1 VDTVSRLSTLLRAGY
16 PLLYIVTHE
25 EQRALRTIEEA
36 AASIRP
42 QRSTAVWTVTRGWT
56 GAVQNSTTDPTS
68 AVPALLAEPRSQ
80 NCAAV
85 LCDFHPY
92 LEDPAVVRTIRD
104 ALDACKTRGTHLILL
119 SPKLVVPTE
128 LEKDLFVLDYP
139 LPDRHDIEHIL
150 DYVADSASVEVPN
163 ETRRPLVEAAT
174 GLTWAEAENAFA
186 LALVRHRGWTEE
198 AVRTVHEQKA
208 QALRRTG
215 VLEYYHSRDT
225 LDDVGGLDLLKDWLR
240 RRSRAFG
247 EEARAFGLEPP
258 RGVLLLGV
266 QGCGKSLTAKAAART
281 WNLPLLR
288 LDMGRIYG
296 SLVGESEANLRTAL
310 QVASAMAPCVLW
322 IDEIEKGAAGA
333 ASSGA
338 LDSGVT
344 ARVVGTLLTWMQER
358 DDSRPVFV
366 AATANSVHTLPPEL
380 LRKGR
385 MDEIFFVDLPD
396 EAERRD
402 ILTIHIRK
410 RHRDPAAFDLGRLA
424 QATDGFSGAEIEQA
438 VRDALYLAFDRGR
451 DLQQEDLEEAVQATV
466 PLSRLRGEDIA
477 HLRQWA
483 AHRARPASSRTAHR
497 IDGRR
502 ISL

>member
-1 VDTVSRLSTLLRAGY
+1 MNIIAQLSSLMRAGY
-16 PLLYIVTHE
+16 PLLYLVTHE
-25 EQRALRTIEEA
+25 EQRALRSVEEA
-36 AASIRP
+36 AASVP
-42 QRSTAVWTVTRGWT
+42 QPRSVCVWTVTTGWT
-56 GAVQNSTTDPTS
+56 GAVRNGATDPAS
-68 AVPALLAEPRSQ
+68 AVPSLLSEPRSE

-92 LEDPAVVRTIRD
+92 LEDPTVVRTVRD
-104 ALDACKTRGTHLILL
+104 ALEACKARGTHLVLL
-119 SPKLVVPTE
+119 SPRLVVPTE
-128 LEKDLFVLDYP
+128 LEKDLFVLNYP
-139 LPDRHDIEHIL
+139 LPDREDIERIL
-150 DYVADSASVEVPN
+150 DYVAESASVTVPDGL
-163 ETRRPLVEAAT
+163 RRPLVEAAT

-186 LALVRHRGWTEE
+186 LTLVRHRTWSED

-215 VLEYYHSRDT
+215 LLEYYHTRDT

-240 RRSRAFG
+240 RRARAFG
-247 EEARAFGLEPP
+247 DEAREFGLEPP

-266 QGCGKSLTAKAAART
+266 QGCGKSLTAKAAARS

-288 LDMGRIYG
+288 LDMGRIYS

-333 ASSGA
+333 ASSGT

-358 DDSRPVFV
+358 DESRPVFV

-385 MDEIFFVDLPD
+385 LDEIFFVDLPD

-402 ILTIHIRK
+402 ILSIHIRK
-410 RHRDPAAFDLGRLA
+410 RRRDPGSFDLGPLS

-466 PLSRLRGEDIA
+466 PLSRLRGEEIA
-477 HLRQWA
+477 QLRQWA
-483 AHRARPASSRTAHR
+483 GQRARPASSRTAHR

>member
-1 VDTVSRLSTLLRAGY
+1 MNITDRLSTLLRAGY
-16 PLLYIVTHE
+16 PLLWLVTHE
-25 EQRALRTIEEA
+25 EQRALRTVEEA
-36 AASIRP
+36 AASVP
-42 QRSTAVWTVTRGWT
+42 QPRSVAVWTVTRGWS
-56 GAVQNSTTDPTS
+56 GAIQNGATDPAS
-68 AVPALLAEPRSQ
+68 AVPALLSDPRSS

-92 LEDPAVVRTIRD
+92 LEDPTVVRTVRD
-104 ALDACKTRGTHLILL
+104 ALELCKARGTHLILL
-119 SPKLVVPTE
+119 GPKLVVPTE

-139 LPDRHDIEHIL
+139 LPDRQDIERIA
-150 DYVADSASVEVPN
+150 DYVAESASVPIPKEA
-163 ETRRPLVEAAT
+163 RRLLVEAAA

-186 LALVRHRGWTEE
+186 LALVRHRAWTEE
-198 AVRTVHEQKA
+198 ASRTVHEQKA

-215 VLEYYHSRDT
+215 VLEYYHARDT

-247 EEARAFGLEPP
+247 EEARDFGLEPP

-288 LDMGRIYG
+288 LDMGRVYG

-385 MDEIFFVDLPD
+385 LDEIFFVDLPD
-396 EAERRD
+396 ETERRD
-402 ILTIHIRK
+402 ILAIHIRK
-410 RHRDPAAFDLGRLA
+410 RRRDPGAFDLGRLS
-424 QATDGFSGAEIEQA
+424 QATDGFSGAEIEQV

-466 PLSRLRGEDIA
+466 PLSRLRGEEIA
-477 HLRQWA
+477 QLRQWA
-483 AHRARPASSRTAHR
+483 GQRARPASSRTAHR